1 MLEYGELTTL
11 DNDFITI
18 WSDFILNGPS
28 DKFRTTLTKL
38 AELGQINAIQSWLLI
53 DDGKT
58 ENKKIEEY
66 VKAIENNS
74 VLNYNEMIVLAH
86 KYYQNE
92 KESIN
97 RQFRLYY
104 EQKQYINE
112 NSFHWDSATLEDNE
126 DELLEI
132 KHSIRQFKSINF
144 DRQAILDITKTPGYF
159 SNPFLME
166 RNAELVEGSPAGIFF
181 GGEERAKRNSFKML
195 KKLFKKDQNDVR
207 INYHLGKNL
216 VFWQKDNSKAQ
227 ALGIKILSKLAS
239 RELSIEQKNNKEK
252 ALTYN

>member
-1 MLEYGELTTL
+1 MLEYGELTNL

-28 DKFRTTLTKL
+28 DKFRNDLTKL

-53 DDGKT
+53 NEKNT

-66 VKAIENNS
+66 VKDIENKGF
-74 VLNYNEMIVLAH
+74 LNYNEMIVLSH

-92 KESIN
+92 KFSIQ

-104 EQKQYINE
+104 DQKQLINK
-112 NSFHWDSATLEDNE
+112 NSFNWDDSTLENNE
-126 DELLEI
+126 CTLLEI
-132 KHSIRQFKSINF
+132 KQRIRQFKSINF
-144 DRQAILDITKTPGYF
+144 DHQAINDITKMPGYF

-166 RNAELVEGSPAGIFF
+166 RAAELVEGSPAGVFF
-181 GGEERAKRNSFKML
+181 GGEERAKLNSLKML

-207 INYHLGKNL
+207 VNYHLGKNL
-216 VFWQKDNSKAQ
+216 VFWQKYNAKAQ

-239 RELSIEQKNNKEK
+239 RPLSIEQENNKEK
-252 ALTYN
+252 VTINN

>member
-1 MLEYGELTTL
+1 MLEYGELTNL
-11 DNDFITI
+11 DNDFITL

-28 DKFRTTLTKL
+28 DKFRTALTKL

-53 DDGKT
+53 NEGKT
-58 ENKKIEEY
+58 ENKKIEDY
-66 VKAIENNS
+66 VKNIEKNS
-74 VLNYNEMIVLAH
+74 SLNYNEMIVLAH

-92 KESIN
+92 KFSIQ

-104 EQKQYINE
+104 DQKQLINK
-112 NSFHWDSATLEDNE
+112 NSFNWDDSTLENNE
-126 DELLEI
+126 AELLKI
-132 KHSIRQFKSINF
+132 KNRIHQFESLNW
-144 DRQAILDITKTPGYF
+144 DRQAIVDITKTPGYF

-166 RNAELVEGSPAGIFF
+166 RAAELVEGSPAGIFF
-181 GGEERAKRNSFKML
+181 AGEERAKRNSFKML

-216 VFWQKDNSKAQ
+216 VFWQKYNAKAQ

-239 RELSIEQKNNKEK
+239 RPLSIEQENNKEK
-252 ALTYN
+252 VTSNN